1 MKQID
6 DLFLKAHYSD
16 LTPSEQSVIED
27 LCSDEVS
34 FQQVKVLVTRSK
46 DVLPVN
52 PPAHLLDS
60 LNKTFDQ
67 TYSQPSVQR
76 MRPKMFNLF
85 TASAVAAS
93 VLIFLT
99 IYFFGTANAPQK
111 QAATVEKKEQKKKNN
126 PINLPGTSEQS
137 QTPQLAAIDP
147 IKAPSIEEDQVLQS
161 EKVIDEPALI
171 ASIEMED
178 AKPERVRG
186 PRSDEGAVPVE
197 DNVASNAPTSNTY
210 KWTTPDKN
218 LKEVDAVV
226 IAASSGYSS
235 PKGKRA
241 NVETKRINTA
251 LMLKQIK
258 PVY

>member
-16 LTPSEQSVIED
+16 LTPSEQSLIED

-46 DVLPVN
+46 EVLPVN
-52 PPAHLLDS
+52 PPAHLLEA
-60 LNKTFDQ
+60 LNQTFDQ

-161 EKVIDEPALI
+161 EKLMDEPAAI

-178 AKPERVRG
+178 AKPEWARG
-186 PRSDEGAVPVE
+186 SRSDEDAVPVE
-197 DNVASNAPTSNTY
+197 DNVASNAPKSNTY
-210 KWTTPDKN
+210 MWTSGDKH
-218 LKEVDAVV
+218 LSSEQVVLAEVSMKKQNKSD
-226 IAASSGYSS
+226 S
-235 PKGKRA
+235 KRL
-241 NVETKRINTA
+241 NT
-251 LMLKQIK
+251 LFMLKQIK

>member
-16 LTPSEQSVIED
+16 LTPSEQSLIED
-27 LCSDEVS
+27 LCSDDVS

-46 DVLPVN
+46 DVLPVS
-52 PPAHLLDS
+52 PPAHLLEA
-60 LNKTFDQ
+60 LNQTFDQ

-99 IYFFGTANAPQK
+99 IYFFGTANGPQK
-111 QAATVEKKEQKKKNN
+111 QSATVEKKEQKKKNN

-161 EKVIDEPALI
+161 EKLIDEPAAI
-171 ASIEMED
+171 ASVEMED
-178 AKPERVRG
+178 AKPEWVRG
-186 PRSDEGAVPVE
+186 SRSDEGAVPVE
-197 DNVASNAPTSNTY
+197 DNVASNAPKSNTY
-210 KWTTPDKN
+210 MWTSGDKH
-218 LKEVDAVV
+218 LSSEQAVFAEVSMKKQNKSD
-226 IAASSGYSS
+226 S
-235 PKGKRA
+235 KRL
-241 NVETKRINTA
+241 NTS

>member
-6 DLFLKAHYSD
+6 DLFLKAHFSD
-16 LTPSEQSVIED
+16 LTPSEQSLIED

-46 DVLPVN
+46 EVLPVS
-52 PPAHLLDS
+52 PPAHLLEA
-60 LNKTFDQ
+60 LNQTFDQ

-99 IYFFGTANAPQK
+99 IYFFGTDHAQQK
-111 QAATVEKKEQKKKNN
+111 QVATVEKKEQKKKNN
-126 PINLPGTSEQS
+126 QINSTGTSEKRE
-137 QTPQLAAIDP
+137 TPKVASIDP
-147 IKAPSIEEDQVLQS
+147 VTAPSVEEDLVLQT
-161 EKVIDEPALI
+161 EKLMDEPAAI

-178 AKPERVRG
+178 AKPEWARRS
-186 PRSDEGAVPVE
+186 RSDEDAVPVE
-197 DNVASNAPTSNTY
+197 DNVASNAPKSNTY
-210 KWTTPDKN
+210 MWTAGDKR
-218 LKEVDAVV
+218 LASEQVVFAEVSMKKQNKSD
-226 IAASSGYSS
+226 S
-235 PKGKRA
+235 KRL
-241 NVETKRINTA
+241 NTSF
-251 LMLKQIK
+251 MLKQIK